1 MKNLSGFFL
10 FALIASAGLGLA
22 ADTAQQGTLA
32 GNHRAAINNSRD
44 GSRDPAETLKLVE
57 PAAN

>member
-10 FALIASAGLGLA
+10 FALIASAGPGLA
-22 ADTAQQGTLA
+22 ADTAQQGALA

-44 GSRDPAETLKLVE
+44 PAATLTLVE